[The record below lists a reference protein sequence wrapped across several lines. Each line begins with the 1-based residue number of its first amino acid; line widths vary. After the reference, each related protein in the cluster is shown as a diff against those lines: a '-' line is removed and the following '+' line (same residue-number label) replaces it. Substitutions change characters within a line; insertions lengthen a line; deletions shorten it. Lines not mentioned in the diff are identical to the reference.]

1 MVKLY
6 VEGGGDTA
14 ALKSACREGFAKF
27 IEKAGLKDNMPR
39 IVACGSRRD
48 AYESFCT
55 ALALGDS
62 AMLLVD
68 SEAPV
73 AAINQTGASEAW
85 LPWQHLAQRAGDHW
99 AMPANATNT
108 DCHLMAQCMES
119 WLLADSAALK
129 TYFGQ
134 GFKDNNLPAAS
145 SSLPETISKP
155 QLYQA
160 LAKAT
165 RDCKTKDPYSKGQ
178 HSFKLLSLIDPAKVA
193 AAAPWAN
200 RFIQTLRAQ
209 MVPIK

>member
-1 MVKLY
+1 MVKIY

-14 ALKSACREGFAKF
+14 ALKSACREGFSKF
-27 IEKAGLKDNMPR
+27 IEKAGLKETMPR

-55 ALALGDS
+55 ALAAGTA

-73 AAINQTGASEAW
+73 HPSHQAGPPADW
-85 LPWQHLAQRAGDHW
+85 LPWQHLVQREGDQW
-99 AMPANATNT
+99 TKPANAANM

-129 TYFGQ
+129 NYFGQ
-134 GFKDNNLPAAS
+134 GFKESALAPAS
-145 SSLPETISKP
+145 SSAPETLGKQ
-155 QLYQA
+155 QLYQT

-165 RDCKTKDPYSKGQ
+165 SNCKTKTPYDKGQ
-178 HSFKLLSLIDPAKVA
+178 HSFKILALIDPTKVLA
-193 AAAPWAN
+193 SAPWAH
-200 RFIQTLRAQ
+200 RFIQALRAQ
-209 MVPIK
+209 AVAHP

>member
-14 ALKSACREGFAKF
+14 ALKAACREGFTKF
-27 IEKAGLKDNMPR
+27 IEKAGLKDHMPR

-55 ALALGDS
+55 ALASGD
-62 AMLLVD
+62 AAILLVD
-68 SEAPV
+68 SEAPI
-73 AAINQTGASEAW
+73 AAIHQTGSPDTW
-85 LPWQHLAQRAGDHW
+85 LPWQHLAQREGDHW
-99 AMPANATNT
+99 AKPVNAANT

-119 WLLADSAALK
+119 WLLADNATLK
-129 TYFGQ
+129 AYFAQ
-134 GFKDNNLPAAS
+134 GFKENALPAAS
-145 SSLPETISKP
+145 SSAPETIAKP

-165 RDCKTKDPYSKGQ
+165 SDCKTKDPYSKGQ
-178 HSFKLLSLIDPAKVA
+178 HSFKLLGLINPAKVA
-193 AAAPWAN
+193 AAAPWAD

-209 MVPIK
+209 AGPSQ